1 MKMTTKKKK
10 NIMTNKLNN
19 IQILEMVKKY
29 LDNIIL
35 PKFPEI
41 ENYIL
46 DTLNLN
52 EKFDHFTLEFILDG
66 TEYEVEEQITESVL
80 EMQDYLSL
88 NGFTKFLINFT
99 VN

>member
-1 MKMTTKKKK
+1 MTTKMTKK

-19 IQILEMVKKY
+19 TQILEMVKKY

-46 DTLNLN
+46 DILNLN
-52 EKFDHFTLEFILDG
+52 EKFTHFTLEFILDG

>member
-1 MKMTTKKKK
+1 MKMTTKKK

-19 IQILEMVKKY
+19 TQILEMVKKY

-52 EKFDHFTLEFILDG
+52 EKFAHFTLEFILDG
-66 TEYEVEEQITESVL
+66 TEYEAEEQITESVL

>member
-1 MKMTTKKKK
+1 MTMKKK
-10 NIMTNKLNN
+10 IMNRLNDR
-19 IQILEMVKKY
+19 QILEITRKY

-52 EKFDHFTLEFILDG
+52 EKFAHFTLEFILDG
-66 TEYEVEEQITESVL
+66 TEYELEEQITESVL